1 MDERS
6 NWWSRTLTSTV
17 RGTRTVTHRSFRC
30 DYDHET
36 SFLCQPVCIRAA
48 VLRVK
53 SHTHSTHCCRV
64 QLHCSTLLDV
74 QINT

>member
-53 SHTHSTHCCRV
+53 SHTHSTHCC
-64 QLHCSTLLDV
+64 LCNCTA
-74 QINT
+74 